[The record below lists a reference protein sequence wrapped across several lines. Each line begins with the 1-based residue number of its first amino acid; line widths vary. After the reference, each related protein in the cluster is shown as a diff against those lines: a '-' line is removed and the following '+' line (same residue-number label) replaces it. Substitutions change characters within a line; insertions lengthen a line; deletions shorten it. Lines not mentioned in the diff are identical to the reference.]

1 MCVCSRHVKWVSALP
16 EFLTPATDVL
26 DFHRSHDI
34 VFLGSDATH
43 DLIGA
48 TTL

>member
-1 MCVCSRHVKWVSALP
+1 MCVCVLMTLKWVSALP

-26 DFHRSHDI
+26 DFHRSH
-34 VFLGSDATH
+34 VFVSWGRTTH
-43 DLIGA
+43 DLIRA